1 MDLRVL
7 AFVYL
12 YVGTGNP
19 CAGQNRVR
27 SSSRPRSYQAF
38 FASLENLGFFVA
50 TGSDCV
56 MKENEEELHSRSSIV
71 LPTIPILMPVPIR
84 WHREPLR
91 GTKQGQVLSSN
102 AVVPS
107 QLRVARELGL
117 LRGDWL

>member
-1 MDLRVL
+1 MLV
-7 AFVYL
+7 FVYL

-38 FASLENLGFFVA
+38 FASLENLGFLVA

-56 MKENEEELHSRSSIV
+56 MKENEAELRSRLSIV
-71 LPTIPILMPVPIR
+71 LPTILILMFVPIR
-84 WHREPLR
+84 WYREPLR
-91 GTKQGQVLSSN
+91 GTKQGQVLPSN

-107 QLRVARELGL
+107 QLRVARELGF